1 MSTTTSPPY
10 QLENAESDDGT
21 LHPTE
26 HVWAPEGQDAQD
38 HGFHFHNG
46 LLITGIGP
54 WTDDELKPPGVF
66 IALGHHSW
74 MSVSEAATDYLEHL
88 YSTTEPETSRTDAA
102 PLTPA
107 LSRAV
112 HTHAVFIR
120 HPHPDHPCGCE
131 WDGQWRLV
139 YAPPT
144 EPGAVPVT
152 ALRNP
157 AAHPADDGVPFP
169 DHGPV
174 PAAFAP

>member
-1 MSTTTSPPY
+1 MSTASPLY
-10 QLENAESDDGT
+10 ELETAEADDGT
-21 LHPTE
+21 VHPTE
-26 HVWAPEGQDAQD
+26 HVWTPEGQDALG
-38 HGFHFHNG
+38 HGFHSYNA

-54 WTDDELKPPGVF
+54 ETDDHLTPPAVF

-74 MSVSEAATDYLEHL
+74 MAVSEAATDYAEHL
-88 YSTTEPETSRTDAA
+88 HGGAGPGISPTDTAS
-102 PLTPA
+102 LSPA
-107 LSRAV
+107 LLRAV
-112 HTHAVFIR
+112 HTHALFIR
-120 HPHPDHPCGCE
+120 HPHPDHACGCE

-157 AAHPADDGVPFP
+157 AAQPDGTEVPFP
-169 DHGPV
+169 GHGPV